1 MISEISQRERDK
13 YCMIS
18 YMWKLKIK
26 KQAHRYTKQIGG
38 YCQAGVR
45 SRKMGE
51 LCYVAAF
58 ILNEIEF

>member
-1 MISEISQRERDK
+1 MIA
-13 YCMIS
+13 

-51 LCYVAAF
+51 LCYVSAF